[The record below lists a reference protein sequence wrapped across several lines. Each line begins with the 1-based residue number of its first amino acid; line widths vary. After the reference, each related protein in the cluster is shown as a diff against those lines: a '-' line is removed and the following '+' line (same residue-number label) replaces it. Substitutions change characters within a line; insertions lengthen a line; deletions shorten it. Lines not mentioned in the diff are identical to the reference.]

1 MSSEDEEDH
10 DRVRSLMVENIY
22 LKEELA
28 SIKAKMITTTEVFG
42 IYFNNSETC
51 QNYKAK
57 NYILNYFEEI

>member
-22 LKEELA
+22 LKKELA

-42 IYFNNSETC
+42 IYFNNSEKVIFMSTH
-51 QNYKAK
+51 
-57 NYILNYFEEI
+57 